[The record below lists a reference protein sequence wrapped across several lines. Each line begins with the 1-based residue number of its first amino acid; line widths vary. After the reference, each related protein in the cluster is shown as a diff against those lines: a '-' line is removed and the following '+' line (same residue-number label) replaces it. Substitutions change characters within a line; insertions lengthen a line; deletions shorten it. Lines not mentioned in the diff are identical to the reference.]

1 LHQEALTDIC
11 VYWGE
16 PMILGL
22 DHFQITVP
30 KESQQKAKYFYC
42 ELLGLKEI
50 EKPENR
56 KNNGGFWL
64 QAGELEVHVGLEDG
78 IEREKTK
85 AHVAYRVSDLNLWRQ
100 KMIGHGFEI
109 KESPPFPKARAFE
122 FRDPFG
128 NRVEII
134 ERF

>member
-1 LHQEALTDIC
+1 
-11 VYWGE
+11 
-16 PMILGL
+16 MIIGL

-30 KESQQKAKYFYC
+30 KNAEEEAKNFYC
-42 ELLGLKEI
+42 EFMGLKEI

-56 KNNGGFWL
+56 KKNGGFWL
-64 QAGELEVHVGLEDG
+64 KAGELEVHVGLEDEV
-78 IEREKTK
+78 EREKTK
-85 AHVAYRVSDLNLWRQ
+85 AHVAYRVKSLDVWRE
-100 KMIGHGFEI
+100 KVLGYGIEI
-109 KESPPFPKARAFE
+109 KDSPPFPDARAFE

>member
-1 LHQEALTDIC
+1 
-11 VYWGE
+11 
-16 PMILGL
+16 MIIGL

-30 KESQQKAKYFYC
+30 KESEQAAKIFYC
-42 ELLGLKEI
+42 EFLGLKEI

-56 KNNGGFWL
+56 KRNGGFWL

-78 IEREKTK
+78 VEREKTK
-85 AHVAYRVSDLNLWRQ
+85 AHVAYRVRDLNLWRE
-100 KMIGHGFEI
+100 KLVAHNIEI
-109 KESPPFPKARAFE
+109 KDSPPFPSAKAFE